1 MLQKGSSE
9 KWPQQL
15 MELTGTDKMD
25 VSPLIEYFEPLIA
38 FLDEELDKAGEK
50 PGWTFDGIFY

>member
-1 MLQKGSSE
+1 
-9 KWPQQL
+9 